1 MNIVYAL
8 LVIVGLL
15 AMYSILNAGQPNS
28 LLRSVFP
35 DPAMDVYV
43 AVVASL
49 VVFVLGFVVFFSR
62 DSQGFHNLIAMN
74 SERIRQLRSEGQTD
88 EDIAVSILAAMGSS
102 NGYRHN
108 LAKKKLLVYLSHH
121 R

>member
-49 VVFVLGFVVFFSR
+49 VVFVLGFVVFFP
-62 DSQGFHNLIAMN
+62 
-74 SERIRQLRSEGQTD
+74 
-88 EDIAVSILAAMGSS
+88 
-102 NGYRHN
+102 
-108 LAKKKLLVYLSHH
+108 
-121 R
+121 